1 METQRDADPPEL
13 EEGSVVGSVWS
24 GDGTSASES
33 SDNESVVGQVVAKEQ
48 KRRGATQGA
57 SDGPNQGKPSLLLIG
72 DGNASGSHETRPS
85 AASLGNYLSAQFSV
99 VVAGNA
105 RASWRTLEKSA
116 SDLVAKG
123 VPKTAR
129 KDNFDFILVVLGAL
143 GIPSQK
149 QCDTMAWAAKA
160 IELSDLMLKGI
171 RCLQGY
177 LGPAVSPSRVVVSQ
191 VFNFEENR
199 SVDALTDLLRAAAR
213 AAGAHFLE
221 VPWDKATHAQSKA
234 PAADK
239 YFNAAGIRLLGD
251 LVLSLAEAPVPV
263 TDSRPPAEAPAP
275 VTDSRPP
282 VSGASSRAAPSS
294 RRLPTL
300 RVVERNDS
308 SASRSDSSSSSSSSR
323 ACEPRVPSEDK
334 VCEACQ
340 TRNHHSL
347 DYCPLV
353 FAAMFD
359 GDVEAAK
366 SALENLGAAYR
377 PRAQACPYKRYQRGS
392 FAKFRCPGDGNCLFT
407 AFGVGMVLAQGK
419 RAPDYGARANYGRLC
434 RQRFLCWTRASMEKD
449 VQIGELSLKVLLLD
463 SGRWSGSDEYLH
475 VMGAAITQRRQW
487 GGFAEASV
495 LAHMC
500 KVKLYLFVSYED
512 GSVALQC
519 EPVQPPGSTASVCL
533 MYSGAHY
540 DSLSMEPAA
549 LAEATQLA

>member
-13 EEGSVVGSVWS
+13 EEGSVAGSVWS

-57 SDGPNQGKPSLLLIG
+57 PDGPNQGKPSLLLIG

-85 AASLGNYLSAQFSV
+85 AVSLGNYLSAQFSV

-116 SDLVAKG
+116 GDHVAKG

-129 KDNFDFILVVLGAL
+129 KDNFDFILVVLGAQD
-143 GIPSQK
+143 IPLEK
-149 QCDTMAWAAKA
+149 QCATKAWAAKA

-171 RCLQGY
+171 RCLLGY

-199 SVDALTDLLRAAAR
+199 SVDVLTDLLRAAAR
-213 AAGAHFLE
+213 TAGAHFLE

-234 PAADK
+234 TAADK
-239 YFNAAGIRLLGD
+239 YFNAAGVRLLGD
-251 LVLSLAEAPVPV
+251 LVLSL
-263 TDSRPPAEAPAP
+263 AEAPAP

-300 RVVERNDS
+300 RGEGNDS
-308 SASRSDSSSSSSSSR
+308 SASRRSDSSSSSSSSR
-323 ACEPRVPSEDK
+323 VCEPLVPSK
-334 VCEACQ
+334 GLVCEACR
-340 TRNHHSL
+340 TINHHTI

-353 FAAMFD
+353 LAAMFD
-359 GDVEAAK
+359 GDVATAM

-377 PRAQACPYKRYQRGS
+377 PRARACPYKRYQRGS
-392 FAKFRCPGDGNCLFT
+392 FGSIKCPPDGNCLFT
-407 AFGVGMVLAQGK
+407 AFGVGMSLAKGK
-419 RAPDYGARANYGRLC
+419 PLPIYSARAQLGLGF
-434 RQRFLCWTRASMEKD
+434 RQHFLTWARGAMEKD

-463 SGRWSGSDEYLH
+463 SGRWSGPDEYLR
-475 VMGAAITQRRQW
+475 VMGAEITHRRQW

-495 LAHMC
+495 MAHLF
-500 KVKLYLFVSYED
+500 KVELYFFVRYED

-519 EPVQPPGSTASVCL
+519 EPVRPADSTASVCL
-533 MYSGAHY
+533 MWSGTHY
-540 DSLSMEPAA
+540 DSLTIQPAA
-549 LAEATQLA
+549 LAEATQLV